1 MTLNTIPIGHRP
13 WAWAILSGILLT
25 LCFPPS
31 PLGPLS
37 FVALVPLGLAIEAS
51 EGPGVR
57 RRAYAGLRAGF
68 FAGLAFFGSTLYW
81 ILFLP
86 KENLTYP
93 PMLIAALLLMVAY
106 LSIYPA
112 LFGAGYALVRPT
124 FGPVVSMPVMWIAA
138 EYLRS
143 QGELGFPWASLA
155 YSLYNHPVLI
165 QGASV
170 AGMWGVGLWVVCVN
184 GLALKAVLSRRRGTR
199 AAWAIAAAV
208 LVLAGYVYGR
218 GAIRDLAPAENLR
231 AALIQP
237 NVPVE
242 VKWDPERKSEI
253 IERLVDMTLRA
264 PAPLDIVVWPETAV
278 PSLLLWDPETLSAV
292 RRVAAQKGVPIVTGF
307 PHVER
312 GEDGKRRSYN
322 SAIMVMP
329 DGSLS
334 ERYDKIHLVP
344 FSERFPFQD
353 VFPFINS
360 VDFGQ
365 SDFTPGRKYVVFET
379 SAGKF
384 GVLICFESL
393 FPEISRRLVRDGA
406 EFLLNIT
413 NDAWFGK
420 SQAPLQHASMA
431 VFRAVEHRIGIGR
444 AANTGISMFIDRC
457 GRMQES
463 TELFTERVVVGP
475 IEKRAGTTFYTR
487 HGDFAA
493 WLCVAGAALLL
504 AWTAVGGRSR
514 GGRGAG
520 ASRGEL

>member
-1 MTLNTIPIGHRP
+1 VTLNTSSTVSRP

-51 EGPGVR
+51 AGAPAR
-57 RRAYAGLRAGF
+57 RRAYEGLRAGF
-68 FAGLAFFGSTLYW
+68 LAGLAFFGSTLYW

-112 LFGAGYALVRPT
+112 LFGAGYALVRPA
-124 FGPVVSMPVMWIAA
+124 FGPLVCMPVMWIAS

-155 YSLYNHPVLI
+155 YSLYDHPSLI
-165 QGASV
+165 QGASLG
-170 AGMWGVGLWVVCVN
+170 GMWGVGFWVGCVN
-184 GLALKAVLSRRRGTR
+184 GLALESVISERSGARI
-199 AAWAIAAAV
+199 AWAASAAA
-208 LVLAGYVYGR
+208 LVLAGYLYGR
-218 GAIRDLAPAENLR
+218 ASIGNLQPAETVR

-242 VKWDPERKSEI
+242 VKWDPDHKEEI
-253 IERLVDMTLRA
+253 IERLVDMTARA
-264 PAPLDIVVWPETAV
+264 PGPVDIVVWPETAV
-278 PSLLLWDPETLSAV
+278 PSLLMWDPETLSAV
-292 RRVAAQKGVPIVTGF
+292 RAAAAEKGVPIVTGF
-307 PHVER
+307 PHVEKA
-312 GEDGKRRSYN
+312 EDGTRHSYN
-322 SAIMVMP
+322 SAIVVRP

-344 FSERFPFQD
+344 FSERFPFQS
-353 VFPFINS
+353 VLPFINS

-365 SDFTPGRKYVVFET
+365 SDFTPGKRYVVFDT

-384 GVLICFESL
+384 SVLICFESL
-393 FPEISRRLVRDGA
+393 FPEISRRFVLDGA
-406 EFLLNIT
+406 DFLLNIT

-444 AANTGISMFIDRC
+444 AANTGISTFIDRC
-457 GRMQES
+457 GRMHQS
-463 TELFTERVVVGP
+463 TKLFTERIVVGQ
-475 IEKRAGTTFYTR
+475 IEKRGSPTFYTR
-487 HGDFAA
+487 HGDFVA
-493 WLCVAGAALLL
+493 WLCAAAAAALLAGAA
-504 AWTAVGGRSR
+504 AGSR
-514 GGRGAG
+514 RRGARAG
-520 ASRGEL
+520 APAGDA